1 MTSTVYKLCFLNQ
14 SCELILPSIND
25 IKVLILD
32 NEEIL
37 DMILQKRV
45 LIEEEMVLINSNKYK
60 TAIKNRLVEPVK

>member
-14 SCELILPSIND
+14 SCELILPSISD

-32 NEEIL
+32 NEKIL

-45 LIEEEMVLINSNKYK
+45 LIEKEMVLINSNKYK
-60 TAIKNRLVEPVK
+60 AALTCISIQAL